1 MKNAINTVMIGGSG
15 IVASSVTGEIIPTS
29 TSDIASI
36 TQLIIQIAIGIATLF
51 GLFRKKKVAINS
63 NKQ

>member
-1 MKNAINTVMIGGSG
+1 MRNAFNTLMIGGSG

-29 TSDIASI
+29 PTDIASI

-51 GLFRKKKVAINS
+51 GLFRKKKVAQTQN
-63 NKQ
+63 